1 MTIGFIGLGRMG
13 SGMARNLMRHGHEL
27 IAYNRTRQKAEALA
41 SGGAKV
47 AGTPAE
53 AARNADAVL
62 TMLADDHA
70 VEEVVFGEQGIAGAM
85 RQGAVHVSHST
96 ISIALPRRLAREHEK
111 RGQHFISAP
120 VFGRPEAAES
130 AKLGAVVAGA
140 REQIER
146 CRPLFDAIGHRTV
159 VIGDQPWQANVVKL
173 GGNFMIASMLESF
186 GEAFALMRK
195 AGVDPALFLDVMNG
209 LFKSPVYENYGSLIA
224 RRQFEPAGFALKLG
238 LKDQRLVLAAAE
250 ELSSPMPVASLLRDR
265 MLAALARGQGDLDW
279 SSATRIAAFEAG
291 LE

>member
-1 MTIGFIGLGRMG
+1 
-13 SGMARNLMRHGHEL
+13 MARNLLHHGHEL
-27 IAYNRTRQKAEALA
+27 IAYNRTRHKAEGLA
-41 SGGAKV
+41 SDGAQL

-53 AARNADAVL
+53 AARDAEAVL

-70 VEEVVFGEQGIAGAM
+70 VEEVAFGEQGIAGAM
-85 RQGAVHVSHST
+85 REGSVHVSHST
-96 ISIALPRRLAREHEK
+96 ISVALPRRLAEEHMK

-130 AKLGAVVAGA
+130 AKLAVVVAGA
-140 REQIER
+140 PQQIDR
-146 CRPLFDAIGHRTV
+146 CRPLFDAIGQRTV
-159 VIGDQPWQANVVKL
+159 VIGNEPWQANVVKL

-195 AGVDPALFLDVMNG
+195 AGVEPSVFLDVMNG
-209 LFKSPVYENYGSLIA
+209 LFKSPVYENYGGLIA